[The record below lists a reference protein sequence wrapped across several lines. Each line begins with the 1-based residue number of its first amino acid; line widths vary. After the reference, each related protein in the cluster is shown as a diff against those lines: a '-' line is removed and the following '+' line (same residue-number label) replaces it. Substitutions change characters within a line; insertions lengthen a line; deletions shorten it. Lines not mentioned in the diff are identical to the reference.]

1 VAAAKITT
9 LWVILFVMS
18 LAPAASQTQVL
29 RIYSALD
36 DVVTTDARLEKLSG
50 NPGIGILEGPVW
62 VRKGGYLLFSDM
74 AAKAIDKWNP
84 SDGKVSRFLDRS
96 GSNGVTLD
104 PRGRVVYTS
113 RLAERQIVRLEDDGR
128 HTPLVSKFEGKRLN
142 GPNDLV
148 YKSDGALYFTDNT
161 APPPPLALKD
171 KDPGLEIPFNGVY
184 MLKDGKLSL
193 LDKNLP
199 RPNGIA
205 LSPDE
210 KYLYVD
216 DTLTK
221 AIMRYELKPDDT
233 VSKGQV
239 WIAIPTDMPHL
250 PDGMKVD
257 KSGNVYGMG
266 PGGVWIRSPN
276 GNLLGIIL
284 TPTLPTNL
292 AFGDPDGK
300 ALYMTTGTG
309 LYRLRL
315 KIAGIHP

>member
-1 VAAAKITT
+1 MLFVISLASAAAQI
-9 LWVILFVMS
+9 
-18 LAPAASQTQVL
+18 QVL
-29 RIYSALD
+29 RIYNALD
-36 DVVTTDARLEKLSG
+36 DIVAADVKVEKLSG
-50 NPGIGILEGPVW
+50 NPGMGILEGPVW
-62 VRKGGYLLFSDM
+62 DRKGGFLLFSDM

-84 SDGKVSRFLDRS
+84 RDGKVSRFLDQS

-104 PRGRVVYTS
+104 PRGRVVFTS
-113 RLAERQIVRLEDDGR
+113 RLVERQIVRLEDDGR
-128 HTPLVSKFEGKRLN
+128 RTPLVSKFEGKRLN

-161 APPPPLALKD
+161 APPPPLTLKD
-171 KDPGLEIPFNGVY
+171 KDPALEIPFNGVY
-184 MLKDGKLSL
+184 MLKDGKLHL
-193 LDKNLP
+193 IEKNLP

-221 AIMRYELKPDDT
+221 VIMRYDVKPDDT
-233 VSKGQV
+233 AVNGKV

-257 KSGNVYGMG
+257 TKGNVYGMG
-266 PGGVWIRSPN
+266 PGGVWIRSAD
-276 GNLLGIIL
+276 GKLLGIIL

-315 KIAGIHP
+315 RMSGVHP

>member
-1 VAAAKITT
+1 MATRKIAVLFVISLVSAAA
-9 LWVILFVMS
+9 
-18 LAPAASQTQVL
+18 QTQVI
-29 RIYSALD
+29 RIYSVFD
-36 DVVTTDARLEKLSG
+36 DIVASDAKVEKLSG
-50 NPGIGILEGPVW
+50 NPRMGILEGPVW

-84 SDGKVSRFLDRS
+84 RDGMVSRFLDQS

-104 PRGRVVYTS
+104 PHGRVVYTS
-113 RLAERQIVRLEDDGR
+113 RLVERQIIRLEDDGR
-128 HTPLVSKFEGKRLN
+128 RTPLVSKYEGKRLN

-161 APPPPLALKD
+161 APPPPLTLKD
-171 KDPGLEIPFNGVY
+171 KDPALEIPFNGVY
-184 MLKDGKLSL
+184 LLKDGKLYL
-193 LDKNLP
+193 LEKSLP

-210 KYLYVD
+210 KYLYID

-221 AIMRYELKPDDT
+221 VIMRYELKPDDT
-233 VSKGQV
+233 VAKGQV

-257 KSGNVYGMG
+257 EKGNVYGMG
-266 PGGVWIRSPN
+266 PGGVWIRSPD
-276 GNLLGIIL
+276 GKVLGIIL
-284 TPTLPTNL
+284 APSLPTNL
-292 AFGDPDGK
+292 AFGDQDGK
-300 ALYMTTGTG
+300 SLYMTTGSG

-315 KIAGIHP
+315 KIGGFRP